1 MAKRTARIPFPPVRL
16 HPSSTVPMHRQLY
29 QQLRGAILSRS
40 LPGGSRLPSSRT
52 LAGGLG
58 VSRTTVL
65 AAFDQLLAE
74 GYLDSAVGSGT
85 FVTEAVRGDPDGAP
99 ALPRGGID
107 GHASKAILSR
117 QGERLAQSAIGGFR
131 QDSSPRPFQPGAPA
145 IDRFPVAV
153 WGRLLARRWESLPGA
168 LLTYHETAGYRPLR
182 EAIAGYLRDARMMRC
197 DADQIVIV
205 AGSQQAL
212 YLIAHLLTDPG
223 DVVWMEDPGYRG
235 ARVAFLSA
243 GATVTPVPVDAEG
256 FALHSVAATTP
267 AARLVYVTPS
277 HQFPLGTT
285 MSLRRR
291 LALLEWAARHSA
303 WIIEDD
309 YSSEYRYAGKPL
321 AAMQG
326 LDRAGRV
333 IYLGT
338 FSKVLFPAI
347 RLGYLVAPPALI
359 DTFRA
364 TRALLDRGS
373 PTLDQAVLADF
384 IAGGHFGRHIRRM
397 RTLYADRQAAML
409 DACARDL
416 RGLLEVSP
424 SDAGMHV
431 VGWLPERCD
440 DQMVSEEAAAQGI
453 HVPPLSGYS
462 IRPPQRGALVLG
474 YTCAPPRSLRAAARR
489 LAGVIARC
497 RSSRPAARS
506 AFRKPPVHPFEL
518 LRNARQTKEGA
529 RISPN

>member
-1 MAKRTARIPFPPVRL
+1 MSKRPAPIPLPLFRTHAAAAGPL
-16 HPSSTVPMHRQLY
+16 HRQLY
-29 QQLRGAILSRS
+29 GQIRAAILNRA
-40 LPGGSRLPSSRT
+40 LAGGTRLPSTRT
-52 LAGGLG
+52 LAQGLG

-65 AAFDQLLAE
+65 AAFDQLSAE
-74 GYLDSAVGSGT
+74 GYLHSAVGSGT
-85 FVTEAVRGDPDGAP
+85 FVTDAVQAGVGDMPASQPGTPATGAAGP
-99 ALPRGGID
+99 
-107 GHASKAILSR
+107 ILSLH
-117 QGERLAQSAIGGFR
+117 GERIARSAIGGFR
-131 QDSSPRPFQPGAPA
+131 QDSSPRPFQPGVPA

-153 WGRLLARRWESLPGA
+153 WGRLLARRWESMPDA
-168 LLTYHETAGYRPLR
+168 LFTYHDPAGYRPLR
-182 EAIAGYLRDARMMRC
+182 EAIAGYLRAARTIRC
-197 DADQIVIV
+197 DADQIIIV

-243 GATVTPVPVDAEG
+243 GATVAPVPVDEEG
-256 FALHSVAATTP
+256 FALDAVAATKP

-291 LALLEWAARHSA
+291 LALLEWAARTSA
-303 WIIEDD
+303 WVIEDD

-347 RLGYLVAPPALI
+347 RLGYLIAPPPLVEA
-359 DTFRA
+359 FCA

-384 IAGGHFGRHIRRM
+384 IAEGHFGRHIRRT
-397 RTLYADRQAAML
+397 RVLYADRQAALL
-409 DACARDL
+409 DACRKEL
-416 RGLLEVSP
+416 RGLLDVSP
-424 SDAGMHV
+424 SEAGMHV
-431 VGWLPERCD
+431 LGWLPDRCG
-440 DQMVSEEAAAQGI
+440 DQLVSERAAAQGV
-453 HVPPLSGYS
+453 HAPPLSAYS
-462 IRPPQRGALVLG
+462 IVPPRRGALVLG
-474 YTCAPPRSLRAAARR
+474 YTCAQPRALRAAARR
-489 LAGVIARC
+489 LARVIARC
-497 RSSRPAARS
+497 A
-506 AFRKPPVHPFEL
+506 V
-518 LRNARQTKEGA
+518 LRRVPRNTAV
-529 RISPN
+529 